1 MVRVH
6 LRVLLLD
13 IMENKKYFEA
23 ILIEGTSQLISYLNE
38 ANLSK
43 DDIVNIFKEGPNYT
57 IILYK

>member
-1 MVRVH
+1 
-6 LRVLLLD
+6 
-13 IMENKKYFEA
+13 MENKRYFEA

-43 DDIVNIFKEGPNYT
+43 DDIVNIFREGPNYT